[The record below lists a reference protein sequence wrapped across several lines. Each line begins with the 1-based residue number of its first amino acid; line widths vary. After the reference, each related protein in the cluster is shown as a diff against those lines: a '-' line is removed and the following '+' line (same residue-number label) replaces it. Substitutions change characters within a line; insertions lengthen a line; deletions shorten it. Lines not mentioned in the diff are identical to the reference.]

1 MDSTRPAAATSNGA
15 EADGR
20 DRVEIDPDVPLIQDE
35 QTVTPEGERLSRFID
50 GVQLRSAVIHPDERG
65 TITEIF
71 NPAWGFTDQ
80 PVVYVYESA
89 IYPGQKKGWIV
100 HLEQD
105 DRLFFSN
112 GAAKVVLYDARRSSP
127 TKGLVQE
134 LFLGEVN
141 RGLLLIPAGVFH
153 AVVNIGQVPA
163 RFVNMPTRPYRH
175 ERPDKY
181 RLTHDTVHIPYEL

>member
-1 MDSTRPAAATSNGA
+1 DHGEDLPPRPGVGGERREAGHGPRRPRRPAPPRRGPGHAAQGEAAQAGGPDAHLRHTRGPPEGGLSNCRLMESTRPAAAT
-15 EADGR
+15 
-20 DRVEIDPDVPLIQDE
+20 
-35 QTVTPEGERLSRFID
+35 
-50 GVQLRSAVIHPDERG
+50 
-65 TITEIF
+65 
-71 NPAWGFTDQ
+71 
-80 PVVYVYESA
+80 
-89 IYPGQKKGWIV
+89 
-100 HLEQD
+100 
-105 DRLFFSN
+105 SN